1 MPLPLDQQVVV
12 VTGASSGIGREAAL
26 RFARAGAAVVL
37 VARNQEALH
46 QVEREITAEGG
57 RALVMPADV
66 ADMGQVER
74 AARSAAQHF
83 GRIDTWV
90 NNAAVTVYGRF
101 EDVTPQEFRRVLE
114 VNVMGQVHG
123 ARAALPY
130 LKASRGTL
138 IGIGSVLSEVPT
150 PLLTA
155 YVASKHALKGFY
167 DSLRIEQMH
176 EQTGV
181 QVSFLMPD
189 SVNTPLFD
197 HAVTHLGVKPAPFPP
212 VYEPEVV
219 AAAIVRAA
227 QVPVRDLRVTTSAA
241 AFSAL
246 DAVAPGYAD
255 RVFER
260 MGYTRQFTS
269 EPKPA
274 NAPNNL
280 WQPMRGPG
288 SVRGSFAAQPFDPVA
303 WLRER
308 PAIKNALTAVG
319 LAALVFPFAG
329 FVLRGVFGGC
339 ADLDIG

>member
-12 VTGASSGIGREAAL
+12 ITGASSGIGREAAL
-26 RFARAGAAVVL
+26 RFARAGAAVAL
-37 VARNQEALH
+37 VARNQEALR
-46 QVEREITAEGG
+46 QVERDIAAAGG
-57 RALVMPADV
+57 RALVVPADV
-66 ADMGQVER
+66 ADYGQVDHV
-74 AARSAAQHF
+74 ARTVVQRF

-114 VNVMGQVHG
+114 VNVLGQVHG
-123 ARAALPY
+123 ARAALPH
-130 LKASRGTL
+130 LRAAKGTL
-138 IGIGSVLSEVPT
+138 IGVGSLLSEVPT

-155 YVASKHALKGFY
+155 YVTSKHALKGFY
-167 DSLRIEQMH
+167 DTLRIEQMH

-212 VYEPEVV
+212 VYEPEMV
-219 AAAIVRAA
+219 ADIIVRTA
-227 QVPVRDLRVTTSAA
+227 QAPVRDLRLTASAV

-246 DAVAPGYAD
+246 DAVAPNCAD
-255 RVFER
+255 RLFER
-260 MGYTRQFTS
+260 IGYSRQFTS

-274 NAPNNL
+274 NAPSNL
-280 WQPMRGPG
+280 WQPVRGPG
-288 SVRGSFAAQPFDPVA
+288 AVRGSFAAQPFDLLA

-308 PAIKNALTAVG
+308 PAVKSALTAVG

-329 FVLRGVFGGC
+329 FVLRGAFGGC
-339 ADLDIG
+339 ADAGID